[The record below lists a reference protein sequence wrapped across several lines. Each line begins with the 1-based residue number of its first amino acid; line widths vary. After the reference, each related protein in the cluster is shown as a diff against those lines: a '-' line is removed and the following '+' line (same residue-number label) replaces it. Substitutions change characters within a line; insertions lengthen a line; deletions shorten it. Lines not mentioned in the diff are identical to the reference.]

1 MSSHLSPEQVAKWM
15 TGERSSPEEQHML
28 ECSQCR
34 AEVAHFQAH
43 LAEFGCAVRDWSERH
58 TVVKSLR
65 NGRHARPLRWAW
77 VAAAAVLLSSLP
89 SYLAARHRKAEQAR
103 ADAMLMEQVDA
114 NVSRAIAAPM
124 EPLARLMTWDGKQ

>member
-15 TGERSSPEEQHML
+15 IGERTSPEEQHVL
-28 ECSQCR
+28 ECPQCS
-34 AEVAHFQAH
+34 AEVARFQAE
-43 LAEFGCAVRDWSERH
+43 LVEFGSAVRDWSERH
-58 TVVKSLR
+58 TVVKPLPQ
-65 NGRHARPLRWAW
+65 GRRARPLRWAW
-77 VAAAAVLLSSLP
+77 VAAAAIVFSVVP
-89 SYLAARHRKAEQAR
+89 GYFVAQHRKAERAR